1 MIFGKDLGL
10 DDLPENQDEALKLIM
25 EKLSGGEYDGEGSDL
40 DGEDLDDDDDFNLD
54 DYLAQK
60 DDPDVRKQARK
71 SSQSPK
77 TPAAQP
83 SSTKSTTEAKAGP
96 KKKKKGRGGKK
107 KPVDV
112 EVIRLRKAD
121 QYLRL
126 WRYFKRNWF
135 TREWIRELAMH
146 AVLIVLYTHGSPSS
160 SLYRHRHAEGPDQKW
175 CMEYQQLDR
184 TRIPRV

>member
-10 DDLPENQDEALKLIM
+10 GDLPENGDEALKLIL
-25 EKLSGGEYDGEGSDL
+25 EKLAGGEYDGEGSDL
-40 DGEDLDDDDDFNLD
+40 DGEDLDDDEDFNLD

-71 SSQSPK
+71 SSKSPK
-77 TPAAQP
+77 TPAAEP
-83 SSTKSTTEAKAGP
+83 SQTTEAKSGP
-96 KKKKKGRGGKK
+96 KKKKKGQGGKK

-112 EVIRLRKAD
+112 EVLRLRKAD

-135 TREWIRELAMH
+135 TEEWIRESATLANLTILSAH
-146 AVLIVLYTHGSPSS
+146 RSPSS
-160 SLYRHRHAEGPDQKW
+160 SLYRHRHAKGPDQKRR
-175 CMEYQQLDR
+175 MEHQQLD
-184 TRIPRV
+184 